1 MTKPCPLVKLKVM
14 DNGFPIKSLPRP
26 RTGSIKQSAFAV
38 APLAGSL
45 EPTQG
50 REAYEQALVQWGFSQ
65 LPGVQPTANAGSTLW
80 AHPAGVLLVDE
91 AFCDPPLTTEG
102 ACHLM
107 TMVDMGFYH
116 NDNNTP
122 RAHHGDHVIRLES
135 KLASGLDGRSYQVLY
150 AQCRPFAA
158 PACLHGLQELGRLAS
173 FDQQAQVGPLLSGS
187 SRKSLL
193 NSAPTWKITPDQVP
207 SELKALLGWLMKG
220 AKVSEDAKDAI
231 SKAGAMLSM
240 VRNQAKAEKSRY
252 GKRNEGLQRSVWA
265 LQATGQVDFKPVYT
279 VHTGGLTQAACLAAA
294 VKIQGNAKRLAQ
306 WVQAAP
312 VAALEA
318 AVRGN
323 PPTTPC
329 LMGLVLDGM
338 RQLPEQDA
346 HESLGHLVLAWSSLA
361 ERLGGELLSQ
371 VWEQNE
377 LWGVIAE
384 TTAAAT
390 LRVPAHHGLN
400 LARLAMASE
409 EAGMPWPEPDEL
421 VWKRLRE
428 GRWSD
433 KNGSLRQGAKWSD
446 DHLQPLLTVF
456 KHRRL
461 GAALE
466 ESQPAVSRR
475 PRL

>member
-1 MTKPCPLVKLKVM
+1 MVKLRGM
-14 DNGFPIKSLPRP
+14 DNGFPIKPLPRP

-38 APLAGSL
+38 VPLAGSL

-80 AHPAGVLLVDE
+80 VHPAGVLLVDE
-91 AFCDPPLTTEG
+91 AFCDPPLATEG
-102 ACHLM
+102 TCHLM

-116 NDNNTP
+116 NDSNTP
-122 RAHHGDHVIRLES
+122 RARHSDHVIRLDS
-135 KLASGLDGRSYQVLY
+135 RLASGLDGRSYQVLY
-150 AQCRPFAA
+150 AQCSPFAA
-158 PACLHGLQELGRLAS
+158 PACLHGLQEFGKLAS
-173 FDQQAQVGPLLSGS
+173 FDQQAQIGPLLSGS
-187 SRKSLL
+187 SRKSMLA
-193 NSAPTWKITPDQVP
+193 SAPTWTVDPEQVP
-207 SELKALLGWLMKG
+207 RELRLLLGWLMKG
-220 AKVSEDAKDAI
+220 APPSEEGLETLKQADP
-231 SKAGAMLSM
+231 LLTL

-252 GKRNEGLQRSVWA
+252 GKKAEGVQRSTWA
-265 LQATGQVDFKPVYT
+265 RQATGQEGFTPDHT
-279 VHTGGLTQAACLAAA
+279 VHAGGLTQAACLAAA

-306 WVQAAP
+306 WVEAAP
-312 VAALEA
+312 VGALEA

-329 LMGLVLDGM
+329 LLGLVLDGL

-346 HESLGHLVLAWSSLA
+346 HEPLEHLVQAWSSLA
-361 ERLGGELLSQ
+361 ERLGGQLLSQ

-377 LWGVIAE
+377 LWDVIAQP
-384 TTAAAT
+384 TDAVT
-390 LRVPAHHGLN
+390 LRVPARHGLN

-421 VWKRLRE
+421 VWKRLRK
-428 GRWSD
+428 GRWAD
-433 KNGSLRQGAKWSD
+433 KNGSLLQGAGWPD
-446 DHLQPLLTVF
+446 EHLQPLLTVF
-456 KHRRL
+456 KHRAL

-466 ESQPAVSRR
+466 GDSQPAGSRR